1 MKIFDKIT
9 HWSHVITKQCFY
21 VMFTLVILNIFLRY
35 VFNINFIFMQELVM
49 YMHAFVFLFG
59 ISICLKDDKHVRID
73 VISNKLDEKLK
84 RVIEKLGLVLLI
96 IPFCIFVIYESSPM
110 ILRSWDMLE
119 GSSEPGGLPFTY
131 ILKTSIYVFALLILL
146 QALKRLNE
154 IK

>member
-59 ISICLKDDKHVRID
+59 ISICLKDDTHVRID
-73 VISNKLDEKLK
+73 VISNKLDEKIK
-84 RVIEKLGLVLLI
+84 KVIEHGSIGEKDGKLLQYQVINQDLLKPI
-96 IPFCIFVIYESSPM
+96 I
-110 ILRSWDMLE
+110 SW
-119 GSSEPGGLPFTY
+119 S
-131 ILKTSIYVFALLILL
+131 ILL
-146 QALKRLNE
+146 T
-154 IK
+154 